1 MHLCY
6 FTSNISDVPFDFQG
20 YNLHLNGEYHCS
32 VRYKQLHNF
41 NEQLKKLYGPENVPS
56 FPPKKLFPL
65 SVIQIEERRTHLEK
79 YMQSCKNI
87 IVVVKITQV
96 LFFSI
101 FLCYLAKWF
110 QEFQKTVLFAVKMF
124 FDLPLICFWLKTLPI
139 IQLFVAPVKLE
150 QKRRK

>member
-1 MHLCY
+1 MHFSIPDTQQLCDDSGKY
-6 FTSNISDVPFDFQG
+6 TG

-87 IVVVKITQV
+87 IVVGNGGNSFYYMKRDGSSQITSPSISSTELDSNSSEIQIMCSGAILRYV
-96 LFFSI
+96 LQI
-101 FLCYLAKWF
+101 
-110 QEFQKTVLFAVKMF
+110 E
-124 FDLPLICFWLKTLPI
+124 LITWWELD
-139 IQLFVAPVKLE
+139 
-150 QKRRK
+150 

>member
-96 LFFSI
+96 LFFQYFYAIWQSGFRNSKRQCCLLLKC
-101 FLCYLAKWF
+101 FLIYH
-110 QEFQKTVLFAVKMF
+110 
-124 FDLPLICFWLKTLPI
+124 
-139 IQLFVAPVKLE
+139 
-150 QKRRK
+150 